1 MNVTGWLFSLSF
13 PDEHLSFQTQMAFSW
28 TLQSRRRRTHIKR
41 RIPRLSKC
49 CNYQSARAHMWA
61 ILHQSIKEER
71 PSLITSP
78 RLQWSFWHP
87 QSGSNVSFEIRKE
100 REGNYVVYLAWN
112 VLGFITRKGDT
123 VHFCVGPITRSYPPS
138 SQFFRSVV
146 VLLWTR
152 MALDKQHENLLLF
165 TT

>member
-28 TLQSRRRRTHIKR
+28 TLQSRCRRTHIKR
-41 RIPRLSKC
+41 QIPRLSKC

-112 VLGFITRKGDT
+112 GFCICNQRRWHCSFLCRPYNQIIPTKFTVLQISGR
-123 VHFCVGPITRSYPPS
+123 
-138 SQFFRSVV
+138 VV
-146 VLLWTR
+146 
-152 MALDKQHENLLLF
+152 MNLYGLG
-165 TT
+165 